1 MSFSHKAPRAS
12 LNALRAFEAAG
23 RLGSLTAAAGELFVT
38 HGAVSRQI
46 KALEADLGEALFEGP
61 KHRRTLTARGAA
73 LLAEL
78 TPAFNAID
86 RAVRGDAGPELLRV
100 SCIATFAVRWLIP
113 RISAFHAAHPD
124 LRVTITESYSTPDFR
139 ADGSDLAVRMALKDE
154 DFPAGT
160 EGERFMANWVGLV
173 AQPDFWARHGGDAPE
188 TLPRLISRSN
198 PPAWTRWADLTGR
211 AIPGIDAGAFDHQL
225 TMLEACAAG
234 LGLAITQWPLGQDY
248 LASGRLV
255 APFGFVRAP
264 ADFAILRPPRTRNRA
279 ADAFRAWLKAT
290 AAANPPA
297 PEDPGV

>member
-1 MSFSHKAPRAS
+1 MSFPHKAPRAS

-78 TPAFNAID
+78 TPAFAAID
-86 RAVRGDAGPELLRV
+86 RAVRGDAGPELLKV
-100 SCIATFAVRWLIP
+100 SCMATFAVRWLIP
-113 RISAFHAAHPD
+113 RLAAFHAAHPD
-124 LRVTITESYSTPDFR
+124 LKVTITESYDAPDFR
-139 ADGSDLAVRMALKDE
+139 ADGSDLAVRMALGD
-154 DFPAGT
+154 DPFPAGA
-160 EGERFMANWVGLV
+160 EGERFMENWVGLV
-173 AQPDFWARHGGDAPE
+173 AAPE
-188 TLPRLISRSN
+188 FWRDHGAEPLAALPRLVSRSN
-198 PPAWTRWADLTGR
+198 PPSWPRWAGLTGR
-211 AIPGIDAGAFDHQL
+211 DIPGIEAGAFDHQL

-234 LGLAITQWPLGQDY
+234 LGLAVAQWPLAQDY
-248 LASGRLV
+248 LSSGRLV
-255 APFGFVRAP
+255 APFGYVRAVGE
-264 ADFAILRPPRTRNRA
+264 FAILRPARTRNRA

-297 PEDPGV
+297 PVDPGV